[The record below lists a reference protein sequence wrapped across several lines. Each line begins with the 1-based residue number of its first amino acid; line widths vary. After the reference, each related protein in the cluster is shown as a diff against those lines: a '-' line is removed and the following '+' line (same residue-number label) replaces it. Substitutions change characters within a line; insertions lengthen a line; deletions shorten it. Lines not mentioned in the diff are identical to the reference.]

1 MKLKRMSCVTL
12 ALCAFVVLSCEDSG
26 KKPIEFATQTEAE
39 QSYEQLESSQTD
51 PLEVVNK
58 VLDAAVLSESFD
70 GSAEFG
76 KRRLGKRQAL
86 RKGQSISFVYD
97 SNTGYWTLDA
107 DTTEDGLNLSLFYR
121 VRYTPRGIFG
131 FATELTDRMEY
142 ETQVNIDGTVTDT
155 SDVDTTSVDVD
166 LEYSENYDIQSDE
179 PFVTNTNFITI
190 TGTTRATSQYV
201 VEGLTATASFS
212 YDVDALKIF
221 GPLNDAEEEPEY
233 PLSGTLAFTV
243 DYSITGSGING
254 SYFVEGRITFD
265 GDNTAILEYGGHL
278 FTLNL
283 DDGSITPA

>member
-12 ALCAFVVLSCEDSG
+12 ALCGFVVLSCEDSA

-51 PLEVVNK
+51 PLEIVNK

-107 DTTEDGLNLSLFYR
+107 DTTEDGLNLSLFHR
-121 VRYTPRGIFG
+121 VRYTPRSILG

-155 SDVDTTSVDVD
+155 SDVDTTSVDVN

-179 PFVTNTNFITI
+179 PFVSNTNYITI
-190 TGTTRATSQYV
+190 TGTTNATSQYS
-201 VEGLTATASFS
+201 VEDVTVTASFR
-212 YDVDALKIF
+212 YDADALKIF
-221 GPLNDAEEEPEY
+221 GPFNDAEEEPEY
-233 PLSGTLAFTV
+233 PSSGVLAFTV
-243 DYSITGSGING
+243 DYSITAPGVNG

-265 GDNTAILEYGGHL
+265 GDNTAALEYGGHM
-278 FTLNL
+278 FILNL